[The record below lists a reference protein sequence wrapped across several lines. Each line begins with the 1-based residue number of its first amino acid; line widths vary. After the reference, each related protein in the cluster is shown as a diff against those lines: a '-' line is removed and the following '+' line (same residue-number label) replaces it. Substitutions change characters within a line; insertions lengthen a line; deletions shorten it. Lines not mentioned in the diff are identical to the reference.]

1 MTTLARAAVPETY
14 AEDFRLLEESAK
26 GQPEWL
32 KARRRQAFERFAAA
46 GFPVAR
52 RGNEPWKYT
61 NLNSLAKQAFRVD
74 AHARAPTVAQLPA
87 LVPWSTTW
95 ERLVFVNGRL
105 APGLSSSSQQ
115 TRTLSQSLN
124 DSKGN
129 VREYLG
135 QAAGADADAFTAL
148 NTAFLVD
155 GAHIQVAP
163 GVELAQ
169 PIHLIFITTSQHPS
183 VAHPRGLIVLGRASR
198 ATVIESHVQWGSP
211 ELFTN
216 ALTEVFL
223 GEGARLDHH
232 RVVHQGT
239 AWHIGSTV
247 VRQGRDSQ
255 LTATALCPGGA
266 LVRTD
271 TNVLLEGSGAQCELR
286 GLSSTDGSEHVDIEL
301 TIDHI
306 APHTSSKQYYKGILD
321 GHSRGVFG
329 GRVIVREQAVKA
341 EAQQSDKNLL
351 LSEGAEVD
359 TKPSLEIYTDDV
371 KCNHGATAGQMDPTA
386 LFYLMSRGLTQDEA
400 RRLLVEGFAR
410 DITDRIEVKGLRR
423 YAERLFTK
431 TKVGAA

>member
-1 MTTLARAAVPETY
+1 MTTLARAAVPATY
-14 AEDFRLLEESAK
+14 AEDFRLFEESAK
-26 GQPEWL
+26 GQPDWL

-61 NLNSLAKQAFRVD
+61 NLNALARQAFRVD
-74 AHARAPTVAQLPA
+74 VQARTPTVAQLRTS
-87 LVPWSTTW
+87 VPWSTTW
-95 ERLVFVNGRL
+95 ERLVFVNGTF

-115 TRTLSQSLN
+115 AHTLRHNLS

-163 GVELAQ
+163 SVEIVQ
-169 PIHLIFITTSQHPS
+169 PIHLVFITTGQGAT

-198 ATVIESHVQWGSP
+198 ATIIESHVQLGGAG
-211 ELFTN
+211 LFTN
-216 ALTEVFL
+216 ALTEVFV
-223 GEGARLDHH
+223 GEGAQLNHH
-232 RVVHQGT
+232 RVVHAGT
-239 AWHIGSTV
+239 AWHIGATV
-247 VRQGRDSQ
+247 VRQGRDSHFVS
-255 LTATALCPGGA
+255 TALCPGGE
-266 LVRTD
+266 LVRID
-271 TNVLLEGSGAQCELR
+271 TSVLLEGSGAQCELR
-286 GLSSTDGSEHVDIEL
+286 GLSSTNGSEHVDIEL
-301 TIDHI
+301 TVDHI

-351 LSEGAEVD
+351 LSDGAEVD

-371 KCNHGATAGQMDPTA
+371 KCNHGATAGQMDPTS

-410 DITDRIEVKGLRR
+410 DITDRIEVEGLRR
-423 YAERLFTK
+423 YAERLFIK
-431 TKVGAA
+431 TKVGAV